1 MEETVQCE
9 FGLPGDSGSF
19 SINRQERDCGLYYA
33 DSTDWVGPNGIE
45 IWLYN
50 GGLAMSMPD
59 VCGGVEWKSAE
70 VDAQGY
76 PTRPS
81 AILGLPDV

>member
-33 DSTDWVGPNGIE
+33 DSTDWVGPDGVE
-45 IWLYN
+45 VWHCN